1 MSKGAS
7 GPRVRAT
14 VLVTVCAGIVGT
26 ATVALIPWSYEPRVH
41 ATPVWA
47 VVLLALSCV
56 GELAYVRMRHG
67 ASAEDLTFY
76 ESVVVG
82 GVLLLPPVAATF
94 VPLVALLAAS
104 GILRRRPVKTVFNL
118 GSYAASTSA
127 MVVIYT
133 SLAGSQQP
141 FSAQSVAA
149 VVIAAGAFAAV
160 NLVALAA
167 VLSATEQTPILA
179 VIRAEWR
186 LSAFMAVGNVALG
199 AVAVSLATQTPV
211 LLPFAAL
218 PALTLGYAY
227 RAVARGADERAR
239 TSHLVTL
246 GGVLAAGRPPQSIL
260 LEVAKAVH
268 RAFDAA
274 TVQALVP
281 SRGWVAAAPADTLRA
296 GGQVETFDADGAEE
310 IGVVQLQLVLGQPS
324 GLAGSRPWRGKPR
337 RLGESERAL
346 VTSIVQML
354 ASSLGTAVH
363 ADALREE
370 TAKLTSVVENASD
383 GIVVLDG
390 TGTVVLWSPA
400 LAAITGHEQN
410 VMVGKRSTKRDP
422 LSTLGEV
429 LGATVVEALP
439 PVDLTKAL
447 RPDQPYAAVQLTLR
461 RPDGEERH
469 VRASVSAL
477 FGADSTVQ
485 KMVAI
490 VHDITADERLARLKS
505 DFVATVSHELR
516 TPITPIKGYAHLL
529 ATRGNAMGD
538 EQRMRALRVIE
549 DRADH
554 LSKLVDDLLLASK
567 MSVDA
572 PSGLQIEV
580 GAHDV
585 VALVRQAIAG
595 VPNLAARTVFAP
607 PREEVLARCDK
618 TRLNQCLT
626 NILTNAQKYS
636 APSSAI
642 RVEVS
647 SDADGVT
654 VAVADEGR
662 GIPSDELERI
672 FHRFHRV
679 EDSMTMT
686 TDGTGLGL
694 FITRELARAMG
705 GDVSVTSELGNGSTF
720 TLRLQAPPAAA
731 SAA

>member
-1 MSKGAS
+1 MSNVES
-7 GPRVRAT
+7 GQRVRAT
-14 VLVTVCAGIVGT
+14 VLVTVSAGIVGT
-26 ATVALIPWSYEPRVH
+26 ATVTLIPWSYEPRVH
-41 ATPVWA
+41 AAPIWA
-47 VVLLALSCV
+47 IVLLALSCV

-76 ESVVVG
+76 EAVVVA
-82 GVLLLPPVAATF
+82 GVLLLPPVAATL
-94 VPLVALLAAS
+94 VPLAALIAAS
-104 GILRRRPVKTVFNL
+104 GILRRRPVKTMFNL

-127 MVVIYT
+127 MVAIYT
-133 SLAGSQQP
+133 SLAGSRQP

-149 VVIAAGAFAAV
+149 VVVAAVAFAAV

-167 VLSATEQTPILA
+167 VLSATERTPVVA

-199 AVAVSLATQTPV
+199 AVAVSLAMQTPV
-211 LLPFAAL
+211 LLPFSAL

-246 GGVLAAGRPPQSIL
+246 GGVLAAGRPPHSVL
-260 LEVAKAVH
+260 LEVANAVH
-268 RAFDAA
+268 QAFDTAA
-274 TVQALVP
+274 VRALVP
-281 SRGWVAAAPADTLRA
+281 SRGWVATAPAGLTHP
-296 GGQVETFDADGAEE
+296 GGQVETFDADGGEE
-310 IGVVQLQLVLGQPS
+310 VGVVQLQLFLS
-324 GLAGSRPWRGKPR
+324 ERSRAAGSRPWRGKPR

-346 VTSIVQML
+346 LTSIVQML
-354 ASSLGTAVH
+354 ASSVGTAVH

-400 LAAITGHEQN
+400 LELITGREQQI
-410 VMVGKRSTKRDP
+410 MVGRQSTKPDP
-422 LSTLGEV
+422 LRTLGEI

-439 PVDLTKAL
+439 PIDLTKAL
-447 RPDQPYAAVQLTLR
+447 RPDQPCAAVQFTLR

-477 FGADSTVQ
+477 FGADSAVQ

-490 VHDITADERLARLKS
+490 VHDVTADERLARLKG

-529 ATRGNAMGD
+529 ATRGHAMGD

-567 MSVDA
+567 MSAGA
-572 PSGLQIEV
+572 PSGLHVEV
-580 GAHDV
+580 GEHDV
-585 VALVRQAIAG
+585 VALVHQAIAG
-595 VPNLAARTVFAP
+595 VPNLATRTVLDAP
-607 PREEVLARCDK
+607 TGQARARCDS

-626 NILTNAQKYS
+626 NLLTNAQKYS
-636 APSSAI
+636 PPASTI
-642 RVEVS
+642 RVTVS
-647 SDADGVT
+647 TTANGIAIAVT
-654 VAVADEGR
+654 DEGR

-705 GDVSVTSELGNGSTF
+705 GEVLVTSELGTGSTF
-720 TLRLQAPPAAA
+720 TLRLQAPAA
-731 SAA
+731 STSAA